1 MEHVQSNM
9 PLRKRKVGP
18 SHVAAKD
25 KMMQELAKAI
35 FGVGEQPLSEV
46 GEFRNHEGRGFC
58 WGSAVLAGFSKDLI
72 GKYRAT
78 SSTSILAPPKAD
90 SLDRT
95 VTSYPN
101 LNYNLNSYLV
111 FPNLT
116 LTITGLFTS
125 CCRCPA

>member
-1 MEHVQSNM
+1 MAHVQSKDM

-18 SHVAAKD
+18 HDTGAKD

-72 GKYRAT
+72 SKYKASSPRLKCYSSRSSCSAT
-78 SSTSILAPPKAD
+78 PMFS
-90 SLDRT
+90 
-95 VTSYPN
+95 
-101 LNYNLNSYLV
+101 
-111 FPNLT
+111 
-116 LTITGLFTS
+116 
-125 CCRCPA
+125 